1 MLILLLLVYWQ
12 SLVSFAAIC
21 LSRRPLDLPVILL
34 RGSPSK
40 VGVTLHKFFELIRFQ
55 ELVELL
61 IGHSPDGLPGVVW
74 WGHAPLF
81 PTTKVTCAALVVA
94 VAAQRGHL
102 PIRPIFVRQS
112 AGCFAPVAEP
122 ACLQP
127 AVDAWAIEHFFGFF
141 GGECEHFEISHG
153 TCLAA
158 S

>member
-1 MLILLLLVYWQ
+1 MCFFC
-12 SLVSFAAIC
+12 SL
-21 LSRRPLDLPVILL
+21 
-34 RGSPSK
+34 
-40 VGVTLHKFFELIRFQ
+40 
-55 ELVELL
+55 
-61 IGHSPDGLPGVVW
+61 GHSPDGLPGVVW

-81 PTTKVTCAALVVA
+81 PTTEVACAALVVA

-127 AVDAWAIEHFFGFF
+127 AVNAWAIEHFFGFF